1 MKKKIVEVNSYSFA
15 STGNIMIGIAH
26 IARASGYNIVTY
38 SPNGRLQKR
47 EIEDHYYIGSI
58 IERRLSD
65 TINFYT
71 GNQGLLNYFGT
82 KDFLNELDRF
92 KPNIIHLHNLHSNF
106 INLKLL
112 FNYINKHNICVIWTL
127 HDCWSF
133 TGHCPY
139 FDIVGCDKWQ
149 TECYSCK
156 MYTEYPATKFDN
168 SKKMY
173 NQKKKLFTSVKNMTI
188 VTPSQWLAD
197 LVQKSYLGKYPIKV
211 IFNGIDLNKFR
222 PRISN
227 FRKKYN
233 LEEKFIILSVAF
245 SWGFRKGQDRI
256 EKLANAL
263 DTKFQIVMVGITEN
277 EVNSSNIICISKTD
291 NQEQLAEIY
300 TAADV
305 LLNPTREDNFPTVN
319 IEALAC
325 GTPVLSYGA
334 GGSAEAFNEKSG
346 MIVNDDSILD
356 ILEKLYHN
364 NFSSEDCLKRGQE
377 FDQKEKFQEYIELYE
392 NSSIYP

>member
-1 MKKKIVEVNSYSFA
+1 MNNKIVEINSFNFS
-15 STGNIMIGIAH
+15 STGNIMVGIARV
-26 IARASGYNIVTY
+26 AQASDYNIITY
-38 SPNGRLQKR
+38 SPNGRSQKR
-47 EIEDHYYIGSI
+47 GIEDHYYIGSI

-65 TINFYT
+65 KINFYT
-71 GNQGLLNYFGT
+71 GNQGSLNFFGT
-82 KDFLNELDRF
+82 KAFLKELDRF
-92 KPNIIHLHNLHSNF
+92 QPDIIHLHNLHSNY
-106 INLKLL
+106 INLRLL
-112 FNYINKHNICVIWTL
+112 FNYINKHNISVIWTL

-139 FDIVGCDKWQ
+139 FDIVGCNKWK
-149 TECYSCK
+149 TGCYDCE

-168 SKKMY
+168 SKEMY
-173 NQKKKLFTSVKNMTI
+173 NRKKRLFTGVKDMTI

-211 IFNGIDLNKFR
+211 IFNGIDLNKFK
-222 PRISN
+222 PRVSN
-227 FRKKYN
+227 FRNKYD

-256 EKLANAL
+256 EKLADIL
-263 DTKFQIVMVGITEN
+263 DARFQVVMVGITEDK
-277 EVNSSNIICISKTD
+277 VSSNNVICIPRTD

-334 GGSAEAFNEKSG
+334 GGSAEAFDEKSG
-346 MIVNDDSILD
+346 MIVNDDSILEVLD
-356 ILEKLYHN
+356 KLYLN
-364 NFSSEDCLKRGQE
+364 NFSSEDCLKRGKQ
-377 FDQKEKFQEYIELYE
+377 FDQKDKFQEYVKLYD
-392 NSSIYP
+392 SV